1 MSEEKFTLFWNGPF
15 SQWLPSKF
23 VIDDVEYNCCEQ
35 YMMAQKAIMFD
46 DKESLKKIMD
56 AEHPRE
62 QKKLGRKVKDFV
74 PEKWN
79 LYAQQ
84 IVYDGNMAKFT
95 QNPDLLEELF
105 KTKGTTLVEASP
117 YDKIWGNG
125 MVANDPR
132 AMNRDTWNGT
142 NWLGEAI
149 TKVREMLLNY
159 KPTLIIKGI
168 E

>member
-23 VIDDVEYNCCEQ
+23 VIDGVEYNCCEQ

-46 DKESLKKIMD
+46 DGVSLKEIMD
-56 AEHPRE
+56 ADHPRD
-62 QKKLGRKVKDFV
+62 QKKLGRKVKNFS

-79 LYAQQ
+79 HYAQQ

-95 QNPDLLEELF
+95 QNPDLLKDLF
-105 KTKGTTLVEASP
+105 ATKGTTLVEASP
-117 YDKIWGNG
+117 YDKIWGIG
-125 MVANDPR
+125 MGANDPD
-132 AMNRDTWNGT
+132 AQNRDTWNGT

-149 TKVREMLLNY
+149 TKVRETLLNY
-159 KPTLIIKGI
+159 KPSILIKGM
-168 E
+168 